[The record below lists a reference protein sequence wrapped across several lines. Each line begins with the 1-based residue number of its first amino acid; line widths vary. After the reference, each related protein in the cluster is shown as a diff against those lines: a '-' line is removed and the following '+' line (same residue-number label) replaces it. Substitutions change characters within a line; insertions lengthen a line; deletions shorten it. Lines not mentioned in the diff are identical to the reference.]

1 MFSNSFSG
9 QGETHDPQRTKIE
22 NSILK
27 LLGKKTRYNSLKIYI
42 NFKLQVKI
50 FSNCNFLCST
60 AKGQLNSE

>member
-27 LLGKKTRYNSLKIYI
+27 LLGKKLGIIHINL